1 MRVPTPFGPNLH
13 PKRQLCRIKSTVL
26 KSKDS
31 TNYAQDTVQKAKA
44 RDFLHIFTPP
54 VKKRPIYEIVEE
66 PVNIFELEGDY
77 TESIADD
84 FREPSADFEARGQS
98 VGGMDD
104 YYSGYSRAS
113 TRRYESKLSRPI
125 DRTHRSGVVNM
136 HICIDGLVEAIL

>member
-1 MRVPTPFGPNLH
+1 MSTSDTSLRNA
-13 PKRQLCRIKSTVL
+13 KQKIRSIKNTVL

-104 YYSGYSRAS
+104 YYSGYSGYS
-113 TRRYESKLSRPI
+113 KRRYESKLKTDPIRSVVCI
-125 DRTHRSGVVNM
+125 DRVNGFP
-136 HICIDGLVEAIL
+136 C